1 MHRCKRLIARK
12 SYVRS
17 SRRFRRWQY
26 APDETI
32 EQVAARAA
40 QVVQEVLP
48 VIMDGQDVLLVAH
61 AHILRVLTTQW
72 LGIDPH
78 MAKMLRLDTAHYSS
92 LGIYKNDRVIEHWNL

>member
-1 MHRCKRLIARK
+1 
-12 SYVRS
+12 
-17 SRRFRRWQY
+17 
-26 APDETI
+26 
-32 EQVAARAA
+32 
-40 QVVQEVLP
+40 VVQEVLP

-92 LGIYKNDRVIEHWNL
+92 LGMYKGDRVIEHWNL